1 MIPSQVKSVLDATG
15 SLWKTGALVGKPA
28 GVFFSTANQGGGQ
41 ESTALTF
48 VTQLTH
54 HGMIYVPIG
63 YSSPLLFNN
72 DEVRSYR
79 THACM

>member
-28 GVFFSTANQGGGQ
+28 GVFFSTGTQGGGQ

-48 VTQLTH
+48 MTQLTG
-54 HGMIYVPIG
+54 HGMMFVPIG
-63 YSSPLLFNN
+63 YSIPLLLNN
-72 DEVRSYR
+72 DEVHTYSS
-79 THACM
+79 M

>member
-15 SLWKTGALVGKPA
+15 GLWKTGSLVGKPA
-28 GVFFSTANQGGGQ
+28 GVFFSTASQGGGQ

-72 DEVRSYR
+72 DEVQQ
-79 THACM
+79 